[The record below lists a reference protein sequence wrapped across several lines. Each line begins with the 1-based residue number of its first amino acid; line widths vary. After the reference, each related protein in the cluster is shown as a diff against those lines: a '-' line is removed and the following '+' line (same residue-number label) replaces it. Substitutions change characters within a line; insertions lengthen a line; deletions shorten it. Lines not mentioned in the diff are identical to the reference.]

1 MSRMVPP
8 SDISVHAG
16 VNSTSEK
23 IGGDGHCPT
32 DNVVRFWREEGVDAV
47 EVRYSHFS
55 GYRFPPHVHDT
66 WSVGLIDAGCTVFR
80 MDGQQRIVH
89 AGQVVV
95 IPPGAVHD
103 CNPREGSW
111 TYRMLYVPDALMQR
125 MADDISGTG
134 VRHGQCGLAV
144 GFGEPVIDDSRVF
157 AAFSGFQRLVEHGAD
172 PLPRRTAM
180 TEAFSRLLVGHADVR
195 EARPAVT
202 KGSEHAAVRAVR
214 AYLAE
219 NHAEKVSLD
228 DLARVGGLSPY
239 HLLRVFRAE
248 TGLTPHQWQVQLR
261 INRAKALL
269 SKGAS
274 IADTAVAAGF
284 TDQSHFSRTFRA
296 VTGATPGLYR
306 MARPAA

>member
-1 MSRMVPP
+1 M
-8 SDISVHAG
+8 
-16 VNSTSEK
+16 
-23 IGGDGHCPT
+23 
-32 DNVVRFWREEGVDAV
+32 DAV

-95 IPPGAVHD
+95 IPPGAAHD

-111 TYRMLYVPDALMQR
+111 TYRMLYVPDSLMQR
-125 MADDISGTG
+125 MADDISGSSTQRVG
-134 VRHGQCGLAV
+134 GLAV
-144 GFGEPVIDDSRVF
+144 GFDEPVIGDARVF

-180 TEAFSRLLVGHADVR
+180 TEAFSRLLVGYADVR
-195 EARPAVT
+195 DARPDAAND
-202 KGSEHAAVRAVR
+202 SEHAAVRAVR

-219 NHAEKVSLD
+219 NHAEKVTLD

-239 HLLRVFRAE
+239 HLLRIFRAE

-261 INRAKALL
+261 LNRAKTLL

-274 IADTAVAAGF
+274 IADTAAAAGF
-284 TDQSHFSRTFRA
+284 TDQSHFSRTFRTY
-296 VTGATPGLYR
+296 TGATPGLYR
-306 MARPAA
+306 MARSAA